1 MKYDELEKHRIKEI
15 KKAIVRSR
23 YIRTIGRN
31 ARIRHHGDGPDSP
44 VRIIITD
51 QKAIGWGLSWIPDD
65 KMPNLIGQKVSDL
78 FDPEIGVIKEEAMPI
93 DFALHDLAGVILDM
107 PVYKMLGERGCP
119 VVKSYDGAIYMDDLT
134 PEESPKGV
142 NAVIQSCRDD
152 YNMGYRDFKV
162 KIGRGFQW
170 MDLPK
175 GIQRDIDIVRA
186 IHYSFPDCK
195 ILVDANDGY
204 TCEDMIRFMDAV
216 AECNIFWIEEPFRE
230 NRENLIKLK
239 EFLAKRSSKTLI
251 ADGEGG
257 WNIDFLLDLG
267 KDKLI
272 DVLQMDIAGYGF
284 TNWRK
289 IMPDLISAGIF
300 ASPHTWGDPLKVIYT
315 AHLSAGLGNIPIIEG
330 IPSITYDADLMLY
343 KLQDGKLYI
352 PENSPGFGMRIK
364 ESLLED

>member
-15 KKAIVRSR
+15 RKATVRSR
-23 YIRTIGRN
+23 YTRTIGRN
-31 ARIRHHGDGPDSP
+31 ARIKYHGDGSDSP

-51 QKAIGWGLSWIPDD
+51 QKAIGWGLSWTPDD
-65 KMPNLIGQKVSDL
+65 KMPNLIGCKISDL
-78 FDPEIGVIKEEAMPI
+78 FNPEVGIIAEEAMPI
-93 DFALHDLAGVILDM
+93 DFALHDLAGVILNM
-107 PVYKMLGERGCP
+107 PVYKMLGENGNP
-119 VVKSYDGAIYMDDLT
+119 IVPIYDGAIYMDDLA
-134 PEESPKGV
+134 PDESPKGI

-152 YNMGYRDFKV
+152 YKIGYRDFKV

-175 GIQRDIDIVRA
+175 GIQRDIDVIRV
-186 IHYSFPDCK
+186 IHYNFPNCR

-204 TCEDMIRFMDAV
+204 TCDDMIRFIDAV

-230 NRENLIKLK
+230 NRENLMKLK
-239 EFLAKRSSKTLI
+239 EFLAKRSPKTLV

-272 DVLQMDIAGYGF
+272 DVLQMDIAGYSF

-289 IMPDLISAGIF
+289 IMPELISTSIF
-300 ASPHTWGDPLKVIYT
+300 ASPHT
-315 AHLSAGLGNIPIIEG
+315 
-330 IPSITYDADLMLY
+330 
-343 KLQDGKLYI
+343 
-352 PENSPGFGMRIK
+352 
-364 ESLLED
+364 